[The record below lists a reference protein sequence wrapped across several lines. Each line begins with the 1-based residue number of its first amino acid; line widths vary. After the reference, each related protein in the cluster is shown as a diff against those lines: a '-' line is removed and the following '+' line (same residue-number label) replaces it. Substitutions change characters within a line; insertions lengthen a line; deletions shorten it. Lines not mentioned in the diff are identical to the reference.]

1 MFHILLALVFK
12 NQPWK
17 TGTFSKVCLVSNG
30 CEESQSSRVSC
41 RLRFH
46 CICCLRY
53 THSGNCK
60 LPESHNTQMKKKNTP
75 NKRNTHT
82 VKTETCWK
90 WLKLVEVDSP
100 RVFVLSFFNV
110 FVSISQETSS
120 SERDVTVA
128 GCTPTETQLTQLRA
142 TTASEITTVLKV
154 IGTKNL
160 DDRKKTTVKFLLL
173 FMPIVCPD
181 SHIYFTF

>member
-1 MFHILLALVFK
+1 MTWCGTVQHFFLFFIPSTPVPHIDTMFHILLALVFK

-60 LPESHNTQMKKKNTP
+60 LPESHNTQMKKKIP
-75 NKRNTHT
+75 QIKGTHIQ
-82 VKTETCWK
+82 WK
-90 WLKLVEVDSP
+90 LKLVESGWNWW
-100 RVFVLSFFNV
+100 RSILREFSFFL
-110 FVSISQETSS
+110 FLMFLSASHKKPASQKETWPLL
-120 SERDVTVA
+120 DA
-128 GCTPTETQLTQLRA
+128 PP
-142 TTASEITTVLKV
+142 LKP
-154 IGTKNL
+154 NWPNYEPQQQ
-160 DDRKKTTVKFLLL
+160 VK
-173 FMPIVCPD
+173 
-181 SHIYFTF
+181 

>member
-60 LPESHNTQMKKKNTP
+60 LPESHNTQMKKKIP
-75 NKRNTHT
+75 QIKGTHIQ
-82 VKTETCWK
+82 WK
-90 WLKLVEVDSP
+90 LKLVESGWNWW
-100 RVFVLSFFNV
+100 RSILREFSFFLFLMFLSASHKKPASHWNPTDPT
-110 FVSISQETSS
+110 TSHNS
-120 SERDVTVA
+120 KWNNNSFKGYWDKKPRWQKEDYSKIFASVYAYSMSRFTY
-128 GCTPTETQLTQLRA
+128 LFYILN
-142 TTASEITTVLKV
+142 ASE
-154 IGTKNL
+154 
-160 DDRKKTTVKFLLL
+160 
-173 FMPIVCPD
+173 
-181 SHIYFTF
+181 H

>member
-1 MFHILLALVFK
+1 MWRKPVIKGFLQVKISLYLLPTLYP
-12 NQPWK
+12 QWK
-17 TGTFSKVCLVSNG
+17 LQATRK
-30 CEESQSSRVSC
+30 SQ
-41 RLRFH
+41 
-46 CICCLRY
+46 Y
-53 THSGNCK
+53 TNEK
-60 LPESHNTQMKKKNTP
+60 ENTP

-110 FVSISQETSS
+110 FVSISQETSI

-142 TTASEITTVLKV
+142 TTANEITTVLKV

>member
-1 MFHILLALVFK
+1 MWDCTAFFFIFIPSTPVPHIDTMFHILLALVFK

-60 LPESHNTQMKKKNTP
+60 LPESHNTQMKKKIP
-75 NKRNTHT
+75 QIKGTHIQ
-82 VKTETCWK
+82 WK
-90 WLKLVEVDSP
+90 LKLVESGWNWW
-100 RVFVLSFFNV
+100 RSILREFSFFL
-110 FVSISQETSS
+110 FLMFLSASHKKPASQKETWPLL
-120 SERDVTVA
+120 DA
-128 GCTPTETQLTQLRA
+128 PP
-142 TTASEITTVLKV
+142 LKP
-154 IGTKNL
+154 NWPNYEPQQQ
-160 DDRKKTTVKFLLL
+160 VK
-173 FMPIVCPD
+173 
-181 SHIYFTF
+181 